1 MKFVIDFIIQL
12 LSNPAILLSLYVMAG
27 MLVRKKDWSD
37 IITSMIKTILGY
49 KLISGSGTFLVDSL
63 GPLNSMTSDVMGFT
77 GIVASNEGAFGAAG
91 DTYGVALSG
100 IIVIAMFVNLLL
112 ARFTKFSFI
121 FLTGHEMMWIATCCA
136 FLFTNMGFP
145 TWQVIVAGGLVCG
158 AYMAV
163 MPSLVYEDVCEITQ
177 TREISIAHSGTFFYW
192 IAGRVGKLFGD
203 KSHSTEDM
211 NIPEKMRFLRD
222 WNVSLSLVMF
232 AIYVIVS
239 IICLIVKPEVVSN
252 AFGAGTN
259 FIIGSINYALEFTMG
274 IFILMAGVRMVVGE
288 ITPSFQGLSEKLV
301 PNAVAGLDIPV
312 VFPYYPTGVLVSFF
326 VCTIAYLVAFVINIA
341 INQADPTFPVVLPSL
356 IGSFYLGAT
365 YGCVANATGG
375 RRGAIL
381 AAALVGFVSHFVPAL
396 LIKYG
401 SVVIEGIT
409 FGNSDAALVSIP
421 LYQLGKLLGPNMFYF
436 VIAAFLAVVVIGVLG
451 KKKNA

>member
-1 MKFVIDFIIQL
+1 
-12 LSNPAILLSLYVMAG
+12 
-27 MLVRKKDWSD
+27 
-37 IITSMIKTILGY
+37 
-49 KLISGSGTFLVDSL
+49 
-63 GPLNSMTSDVMGFT
+63 
-77 GIVASNEGAFGAAG
+77 
-91 DTYGVALSG
+91 
-100 IIVIAMFVNLLL
+100 
-112 ARFTKFSFI
+112 
-121 FLTGHEMMWIATCCA
+121 
-136 FLFTNMGFP
+136 
-145 TWQVIVAGGLVCG
+145 
-158 AYMAV
+158 
-163 MPSLVYEDVCEITQ
+163 
-177 TREISIAHSGTFFYW
+177 
-192 IAGRVGKLFGD
+192 
-203 KSHSTEDM
+203 
-211 NIPEKMRFLRD
+211 
-222 WNVSLSLVMF
+222 
-232 AIYVIVS
+232 
-239 IICLIVKPEVVSN
+239 
-252 AFGAGTN
+252 
-259 FIIGSINYALEFTMG
+259 
-274 IFILMAGVRMVVGE
+274 MAGVRLVVGE

-326 VCTIAYLVAFVINIA
+326 VCTIAYLVAFVVNIA